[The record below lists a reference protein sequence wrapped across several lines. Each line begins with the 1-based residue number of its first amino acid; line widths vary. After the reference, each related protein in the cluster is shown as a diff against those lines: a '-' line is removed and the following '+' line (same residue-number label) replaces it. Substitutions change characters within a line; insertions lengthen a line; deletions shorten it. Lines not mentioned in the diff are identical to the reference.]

1 MKGINI
7 LRALIILPWSCCL
20 ELQRRLGPGACFD
33 RIHFIIQF
41 PLVLFLLVNTF
52 SELAGE
58 KGENAHLQVIN
69 ICFVD
74 LCSILV

>member
-7 LRALIILPWSCCL
+7 LGALIILPWSCCL
-20 ELQRRLGPGACFD
+20 ELKRKLGPGACFD

-41 PLVLFLLVNTF
+41 PLGLFLLVNTF

-58 KGENAHLQVIN
+58 KGENACLQVIN
-69 ICFVD
+69 I
-74 LCSILV
+74 